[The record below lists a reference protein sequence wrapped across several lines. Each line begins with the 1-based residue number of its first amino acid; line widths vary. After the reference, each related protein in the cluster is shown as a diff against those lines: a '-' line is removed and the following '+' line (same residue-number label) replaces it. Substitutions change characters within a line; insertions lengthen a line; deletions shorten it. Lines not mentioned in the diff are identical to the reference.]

1 MPKSRRSQRVAN
13 LVDLICEAVKKLTA
27 HRLSITYA
35 AQWITVGELGGYDL
49 KLPKTRSF
57 PLISCR
63 VAPSLPW
70 H

>member
-1 MPKSRRSQRVAN
+1 MQIKRGAN
-13 LVDLICEAVKKLTA
+13 LVDQICEAVKKLTA

-35 AQWITVGELGGYDL
+35 AQWIGRARGYDL